1 MVAADPDAD
10 DARRAA
16 TLYDTVE
23 RAGRRVTW
31 LALLP
36 LTGRTH
42 QLRVHCAL
50 ISTPIVG
57 DGKYG
62 GADAH
67 VDGLAPKLHL
77 HARAIT
83 LPHPDGGLLR
93 VSAPLT
99 AQMRESWALFG
110 FDPERETDRFP
121 AEP

>member
-1 MVAADPDAD
+1 
-10 DARRAA
+10 
-16 TLYDTVE
+16 
-23 RAGRRVTW
+23 
-31 LALLP
+31 
-36 LTGRTH
+36 
-42 QLRVHCAL
+42 L
-50 ISTPIVG
+50 IGTPIVG
-57 DGKYG
+57 DGKDG